1 VAPTRTTT
9 YTIQRI
15 EDADCVNNNPNAAAT
30 VVVAEAVDGM
40 RYPSVIAQ
48 PNKPLQLNARFF
60 GNNYTY
66 NWEAKVGLNNYAI
79 QAPTFNYNKP
89 TEYTIAITSNTGC
102 ITIDT
107 LLVKMAEEIP
117 GAGLYSDLFVPKAW
131 TPNGDGHNDKLF
143 PLTVHI
149 KQLYYFRIFDRWG
162 QLMFETTELGKG
174 WDGIFNGKPQVMDVY
189 TWTVEAIGEDGR
201 HFKRAGNSVLLR

>member
-1 VAPTRTTT
+1 
-9 YTIQRI
+9 
-15 EDADCVNNNPNAAAT
+15 
-30 VVVAEAVDGM
+30 M
-40 RYPSVIAQ
+40 RYPSVIAEA
-48 PNKPLQLNARFF
+48 NKPLQLNARFF

-66 NWEAKVGLNNYAI
+66 NWEARVGLNNYAT
-79 QAPTFNYNKP
+79 QAPTFNYNKQ
-89 TEYTIAITSNTGC
+89 TEYTISITSNSGC
-102 ITIDT
+102 ITVDT
-107 LLVKMAEEIP
+107 LLVKMAEAIP
-117 GAGLYSDLFVPKAW
+117 NAGDLFSNLFVPKAW

-174 WDGIFNGKPQVMDVY
+174 WDGIYRGKPQVMDVY